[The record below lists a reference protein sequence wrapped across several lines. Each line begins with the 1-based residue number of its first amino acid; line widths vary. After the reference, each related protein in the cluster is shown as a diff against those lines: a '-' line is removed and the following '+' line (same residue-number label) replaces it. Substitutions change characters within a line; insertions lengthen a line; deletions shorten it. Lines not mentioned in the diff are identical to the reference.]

1 MDSED
6 SEEPWHP
13 SLGHVSAHLPAKQD
27 LRMQTRTL
35 VRMPKKS
42 ESTLSLYLSI
52 YTYTHTHKHTY
63 IHTNKHTYIHTYI
76 HTYRGEVRTWQYN
89 RRRRQEVDQMYVA
102 GARGEQLILM
112 LILRCWQ
119 ALHCLLR
126 ALSDPICKRPPF
138 LDPSRRCQC
147 QTSAYVSIRQH
158 TSAYVSFVFGMCVC
172 VERERE
178 RGASKKN
185 ARGTGSQASHRSN
198 NRNL

>member
-1 MDSED
+1 
-6 SEEPWHP
+6 
-13 SLGHVSAHLPAKQD
+13 
-27 LRMQTRTL
+27 
-35 VRMPKKS
+35 
-42 ESTLSLYLSI
+42 
-52 YTYTHTHKHTY
+52 
-63 IHTNKHTYIHTYI
+63 
-76 HTYRGEVRTWQYN
+76 
-89 RRRRQEVDQMYVA
+89 MYVA

-112 LILRCWQ
+112 LIFRCWQ

-172 VERERE
+172 VERERK

-198 NRNL
+198 TRNLCVRTSFVLTVYIMSSYIVYYSSAGIIYYIVQHTSAYISIRQHTSAYVSIRQRSRAPGGWLRRRGGARQQY